1 MIRETSAGGLVHR
14 DGKLLMVRVCSLKGD
29 KVWTFPKGH
38 IEQGE
43 QPLDAALREVEE
55 ETGWRCSV
63 VGPLMT
69 ARYSFSRSKG
79 KVSKTVRWFLMEPEK
94 KVGEPDADE
103 VLAAKWVSLDDIDGF
118 LKYPSDIELV
128 KSFREKKAL

>member
-14 DGKLLMVRVCSLKGD
+14 DGKLLMVRVRDLTGE

-38 IEQGE
+38 LEAGE
-43 QPLDAALREVEE
+43 QALDAALREVEE

-79 KVSKTVRWFLMEPEK
+79 LVSKTVKWYLMEPDK

-103 VLAAKWVSLDDIDGF
+103 VLAARWVALGDVDGF
-118 LKYPSDIELV
+118 LKYPSDVELV
-128 KSFREKKAL
+128 KSFREKKAP